1 LQRESGKKK
10 REGGSQAWNRAWGR
24 RNGREERVLRRVMC
38 EDVCREE
45 CSDFFFFLLV
55 GSVWRYY
62 TLWNG
67 DVLVWEESEGTTHQH
82 TSREVS
88 HDRFGLNMEVA
99 EHFIAA
105 PAAQE
110 ADNVRVNMR
119 AE

>member
-1 LQRESGKKK
+1 
-10 REGGSQAWNRAWGR
+10 
-24 RNGREERVLRRVMC
+24 MC

-45 CSDFFFFLLV
+45 RSDFFFGFLV
-55 GSVWRYY
+55 GSVCRYY

-82 TSREVS
+82 MSRE
-88 HDRFGLNMEVA
+88 DRFGLNMEVA